1 MMKLLHATLPQVF
14 SVAVPYY
21 QQVFSNYTQIA
32 HAGANVREPFVF
44 IYVDEKLTIVRYQ
57 RGTESAM
64 VSVQEYNFFGCS
76 LTTTSTISP
85 FLIHTPTM
93 SKTTGGKM
101 SSSADSADD
110 DIPVHC
116 FNRFTLDGL
125 GAVYSMFK
133 GNFSNDE
140 RQAAARAILRHGV
153 HVDGMH
159 YQSRHTGGLN
169 PSYVG
174 LTPSTPEDKELTV
187 SKRELVKA
195 SLKDVFD
202 AVTFTIVF
210 LRPIT
215 YITSRSQCKIIW
227 TMESQS

>member
-93 SKTTGGKM
+93 SKMTGGKM
-101 SSSADSADD
+101 LSSADSADD
-110 DIPVHC
+110 DILVHISKLAGSC
-116 FNRFTLDGL
+116 PGLDSSGQPHSPTVRSGL
-125 GAVYSMFK
+125 DNAG
-133 GNFSNDE
+133 
-140 RQAAARAILRHGV
+140 
-153 HVDGMH
+153 
-159 YQSRHTGGLN
+159 
-169 PSYVG
+169 
-174 LTPSTPEDKELTV
+174 
-187 SKRELVKA
+187 
-195 SLKDVFD
+195 
-202 AVTFTIVF
+202 
-210 LRPIT
+210 
-215 YITSRSQCKIIW
+215 
-227 TMESQS
+227 

>member
-1 MMKLLHATLPQVF
+1 MPPYHKF
-14 SVAVPYY
+14 SALQH
-21 QQVFSNYTQIA
+21 QQVFSDYTQIT
-32 HAGANVREPFVF
+32 HEGANVRAEFMF
-44 IYVDEKLTIVRYQ
+44 IYVDDNLTIVRYQ

-93 SKTTGGKM
+93 SKTTGRKM
-101 SSSADSADD
+101 SSSADSAD

-140 RQAAARAILRHGV
+140 RQAAARAVLRHGV

-169 PSYVG
+169 PSYIG
-174 LTPSTPEDKELTV
+174 LTPSTPKDEELTI

-202 AVTFTIVF
+202 AVTFTIVSF
-210 LRPIT
+210 GPIT
-215 YITSRSQCKIIW
+215 YITSRSPCKIVW
-227 TMESQS
+227 TVESQS